1 MPRIYG
7 GILQKKYVG
16 VTKMYEVESERP
28 DSNRR
33 LAFTAHAPSRRRDVL
48 SAAGILPPGSYK
60 ANKAKYEKQ
69 FILFEASATRPF
81 GSILF

>member
-1 MPRIYG
+1 
-7 GILQKKYVG
+7 
-16 VTKMYEVESERP
+16 MYEVESERP